1 MKTLQELH
9 VKIFNNFFIRLLYK
23 NSCQIEKTR
32 YNKDYSLCNRFHNSI
47 PLLGRVIS
55 MNVLFLFILGNVFI
69 ECCFYRFVQSFVQL
83 TENKNIHFWRG
94 Q

>member
-1 MKTLQELH
+1 MKTLQEIP
-9 VKIFNNFFIRLLYK
+9 VKRLINFFISLLFK
-23 NSCQIEKTR
+23 NSCQIEKSR

-47 PLLGRVIS
+47 PILERMRP
-55 MNVLFLFILGNVFI
+55 MNSLFLSIHGNVFI

-83 TENKNIHFWRG
+83 TETKNIHFWRG